1 MQTLINNNIHGEDEE
16 IKKAIEKMIKEVRDN
31 LNDGGSPKVTEFADK
46 FGALTFSITEGF

>member
-31 LNDGGSPKVTEFADK
+31 LNDGGSPKVTELANK
-46 FGALTFSITEGF
+46 IAALTFSITEGF